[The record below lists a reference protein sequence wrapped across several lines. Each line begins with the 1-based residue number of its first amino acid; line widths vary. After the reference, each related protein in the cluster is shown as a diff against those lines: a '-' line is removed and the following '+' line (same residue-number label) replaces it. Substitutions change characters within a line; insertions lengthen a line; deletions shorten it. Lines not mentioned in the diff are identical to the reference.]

1 MLLRKRIVGGRIT
14 GVTQIDCDRILEI
27 GIEHRDELGDLTC
40 DRLVCEFMGRHSNLI
55 LVDQQ
60 GRIADSA
67 RRVNETMSS
76 VREVLPGLRYE
87 RPPAHGKIPFDS
99 VTEPVLFQAM
109 SGQGGALR
117 SVIARCVSGMSAVT
131 AAELAYRATGNED
144 AHMDEIHLESVCASL
159 AEQFRRLP
167 ESAAPGVLYGE
178 DGAPVDVNAFVYE
191 SRRALQRKDFST
203 LSEALDEYYRAKD
216 QTERIRQKSQNIH
229 RVLKNNIERCR
240 KKLALQNDALQGA
253 ARMDEYRRYGE
264 LITASQH
271 LIRKGMKVC
280 ALPDYY
286 AEGMPMVD
294 VPLDEKLSPAQ
305 NAQRYFKL
313 YQKARS
319 AKSLAAEQIQ
329 KTGEELVLSG
339 RPDGKSGKV
348 RGRAVPGRAA
358 GGIGKTG
365 LCQRQPQPKADQAAA
380 ALRAH
385 EVHLSRR
392 TGDSGGQKQPAKRQA
407 HLHRR
412 ARGDLAPRQGH
423 ARFPRHHPRGR
434 PGRRRRCSFAARV
447 AAKYSKGGTGSHVPV
462 DYTLRKYV
470 KKPSGAKPGFV
481 IYTHQRTL
489 YVDPITE
496 V

>member
-1 MLLRKRIVGGRIT
+1 MYKR
-14 GVTQIDCDRILEI
+14 Q
-27 GIEHRDELGDLTC
+27 
-40 DRLVCEFMGRHSNLI
+40 
-55 LVDQQ
+55 QQ

-305 NAQRYFKL
+305 NAQRYFTL
-313 YQKARS
+313 YQQARS
-319 AKSLAAEQIQ
+319 
-329 KTGEELVLSG
+329 
-339 RPDGKSGKV
+339 
-348 RGRAVPGRAA
+348 
-358 GGIGKTG
+358 
-365 LCQRQPQPKADQAAA
+365 
-380 ALRAH
+380 
-385 EVHLSRR
+385 
-392 TGDSGGQKQPAKRQA
+392 
-407 HLHRR
+407 
-412 ARGDLAPRQGH
+412 
-423 ARFPRHHPRGR
+423 
-434 PGRRRRCSFAARV
+434 RCV
-447 AAKYSKGGTGSHVPV
+447 
-462 DYTLRKYV
+462 
-470 KKPSGAKPGFV
+470 
-481 IYTHQRTL
+481 
-489 YVDPITE
+489 
-496 V
+496 